1 MMKYPPG
8 RRIRWISSSDASGSA
23 TCSRGS
29 DERTASNPPVEKG
42 SRIRSDTY
50 SGSRPTQSHRVWG
63 APTGLD
69 VEGDH
74 GEPAAFQQKC
84 HLTKPAPPV
93 QDPPFAHNRCNLVR
107 LPAVP
112 LNAGA
117 IVKMMDQ
124 AAFLM
129 PDSSR
134 EIQDDLHFV
143 SCHGLAKQSAV
154 FPTGSASRRGRP
166 PLCRDA
172 RPRPPVL

>member
-1 MMKYPPG
+1 MDLLQ
-8 RRIRWISSSDASGSA
+8 RRIWICYVLQGLRRKDCIKSSCREGQPYQVRYILRLSSYQVAQGM
-23 TCSRGS
+23 
-29 DERTASNPPVEKG
+29 
-42 SRIRSDTY
+42 
-50 SGSRPTQSHRVWG
+50 G

-93 QDPPFAHNRCNLVR
+93 QDPPLAHNRCNLVR

-129 PDSSR
+129 PD
-134 EIQDDLHFV
+134 Q
-143 SCHGLAKQSAV
+143 Q
-154 FPTGSASRRGRP
+154 
-166 PLCRDA
+166 
-172 RPRPPVL
+172 PRNPG